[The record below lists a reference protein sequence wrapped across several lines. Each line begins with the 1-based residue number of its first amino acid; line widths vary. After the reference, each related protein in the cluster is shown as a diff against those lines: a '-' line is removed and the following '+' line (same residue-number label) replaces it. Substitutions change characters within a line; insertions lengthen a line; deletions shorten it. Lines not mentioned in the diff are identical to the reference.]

1 MHLYLYAWRR
11 GVLDHVA
18 LADAY
23 ETVDVVPGI
32 VEDAGIVWY
41 RIVLQS
47 GCRDARDDGK
57 LAVLAHLGCLA
68 PDAGIWIWSLTHARH
83 EVAQRVVEVEQR
95 DDFGMYR
102 RHDVAEVAEEYM
114 LYAPLLIWC
123 LQAAV
128 GNVLVADVDYLGVVT
143 AQDDDLYRPEEK
155 LHVGGLLH
163 EDLVDGVLQAEVADL
178 CVGGVLLGL
187 PVHEAHTLAVA
198 ALHVE
203 SHGTLRHH
211 VAAQQLLQ
219 DVWHVVVIAIVHIL
233 EELAV

>member
-1 MHLYLYAWRR
+1 
-11 GVLDHVA
+11 
-18 LADAY
+18 
-23 ETVDVVPGI
+23 
-32 VEDAGIVWY
+32 
-41 RIVLQS
+41 
-47 GCRDARDDGK
+47 
-57 LAVLAHLGCLA
+57 
-68 PDAGIWIWSLTHARH
+68 
-83 EVAQRVVEVEQR
+83 
-95 DDFGMYR
+95 
-102 RHDVAEVAEEYM
+102 M
-114 LYAPLLIWC
+114 LYAPLVIGY

-178 CVGGVLLGL
+178 CVSGVLLGL
-187 PVHEAHTLAVA
+187 PVHEAHSLAVA

-203 SHGTLRHH
+203 RHGTLRHH